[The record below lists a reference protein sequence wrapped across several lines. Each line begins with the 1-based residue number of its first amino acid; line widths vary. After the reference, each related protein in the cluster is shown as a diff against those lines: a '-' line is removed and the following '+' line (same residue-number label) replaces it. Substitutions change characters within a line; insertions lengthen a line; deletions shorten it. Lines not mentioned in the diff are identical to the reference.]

1 MRTADGTW
9 QTGTRLAS
17 VTYTVVNGG
26 KMTGVEVILTALAA
40 GATAG
45 ITDTATDA
53 VRQSYDSLRELV
65 RRRLAGRGEEA
76 AQVLDAEE
84 VEPDVWQAQ
93 LGEHLIATGADRDE
107 VVLRAAQALLTQLEQ
122 QVGPVSKYSIDARE
136 AKGVQTG
143 DHNTQTN
150 TFN

>member
-1 MRTADGTW
+1 
-9 QTGTRLAS
+9 
-17 VTYTVVNGG
+17 
-26 KMTGVEVILTALAA
+26 MTGVEVILTALAA

-65 RRRLAGRGEEA
+65 RRRLAERGEEA

-84 VEPDVWQAQ
+84 VERDVWQAQ
-93 LGEHLIATGADRDE
+93 LGEHLIAAGADRDE

-122 QVGPVSKYSIDARE
+122 QVGPASKYSIDARE